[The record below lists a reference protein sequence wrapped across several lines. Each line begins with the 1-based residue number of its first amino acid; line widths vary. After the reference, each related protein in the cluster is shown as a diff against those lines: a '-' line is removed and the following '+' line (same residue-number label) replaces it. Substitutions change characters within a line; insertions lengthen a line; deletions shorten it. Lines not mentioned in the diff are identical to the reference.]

1 MASLDYSSSKPSD
14 ADAQQGRPVD
24 LSTLV
29 DENSRGVRGKDGLYE
44 VRDVEFGGDDN
55 DDDDDEED
63 DIIAR
68 AINGTALGK
77 SAQASDDSPAVTS
90 RFSTIGGLFSRLTGS
105 KVLTKQDLEPVLAGM
120 KEHLM
125 KKNVAQE
132 IAGKVCEGVGES
144 LVGKKVSGFKGKTLV
159 LVVFFGDRPFRL
171 VRHQS

>member
-1 MASLDYSSSKPSD
+1 MASLDYSTSKPSD
-14 ADAQQGRPVD
+14 VDSQNGRPVD

-44 VRDVEFGGDDN
+44 VRDVEFGADDADDDN
-55 DDDDDEED
+55 EEEED
-63 DIIAR
+63 DIISR

-77 SAQASDDSPAVTS
+77 NTRAADEPSAPAT

-105 KVLTKQDLEPVLAGM
+105 KVLSKQDLDPILAGM

-132 IAGKVCEGVGES
+132 IASKICDGVGES
-144 LVGKKVSGFKGKTLV
+144 LVGKKVSGFKGKSPLDYSEDDSI
-159 LVVFFGDRPFRL
+159 LMLFL
-171 VRHQS
+171 